1 MENMAKKM
9 LIDATHAEETRVA
22 VVDGG
27 RVEEFDFESANKRQI
42 AGNIYLARVT
52 RIEPSLQAAFVE
64 YGGNKHGFLSFSEIH
79 PDYYK
84 IPVADRKALIAEEN
98 ARRSKEEDEEDAS
111 DDPPSGNGRRAG
123 ASKAE
128 SAGAGKESIDLGEA
142 DEEDSDAPEA
152 DAGDSDASKTPR
164 RRRRGKKR
172 GDSDDQVDSEGD
184 ESRSAGKSRSRRYKI
199 QEVIDPRQVILVQAV
214 KEERGNKGAALTT
227 YISLAGRYCVLMPN
241 TGRHGG
247 VSRKITNVSDRKKLK
262 KIVGELELPEGAG
275 LIVRTAGSSRTKSE
289 IKRDYEY
296 LLRLWEQI
304 RELTL
309 KSVAPAQI
317 YEEGNLVM
325 RSIRDLC
332 SNDIGEILVDGEE
345 SHKMAKD
352 FMTLIMPSR
361 AKDVKLHRDK
371 TSLFAKHK
379 VESFL
384 NSMFDPV
391 VPLKSG
397 GTIVIGETEALVAID
412 VNSGKS
418 TREKSVEST
427 ALKTNLEA
435 AEEAARQMRM
445 RDIAGLIVIDFIDME
460 ERKNNK
466 AVETRLRDCM
476 KSDRARTQL
485 GSISNFGL
493 LEMSRQRLRRGMTE
507 TISRQCEVCSGT
519 GRVRSSESL
528 ALAVLRQIEKDT
540 DRLRSKEVHVNC
552 PVGVANFL
560 LNHKRDYIAAIEAK
574 HSMNLVVEGDPSMS
588 GSAFAVN
595 EMGAAVRRVRK
606 AAAPVT
612 SVDAAMAEGEE
623 QEAQADPAPEGDG
636 DAPREGG
643 GRRRRRSRGS
653 RSRASAPAAD
663 DAAQATGEE
672 SEAPKRGASD
682 DKPKP
687 SAKRKPASSRAKR
700 GAAEKAQDGAAA
712 EAAKPDSDASAQV
725 EKSGDAKKPAK
736 KVTRTRAKSA
746 KDGKSAKGSKSAKAN
761 KKEAKDG
768 GGKATAKASGAKG
781 ADKPAAKKAPAK
793 AAKTAE
799 SAAQKKDASKAKR
812 SGWWS
817 SGA

>member
-1 MENMAKKM
+1 MEKMAKKM

-22 VVDGG
+22 VVDGV

-84 IPVADRKALIAEEN
+84 IPVADRKALIAEET
-98 ARRSKEEDEEDAS
+98 ARRNA
-111 DDPPSGNGRRAG
+111 
-123 ASKAE
+123 
-128 SAGAGKESIDLGEA
+128 EA
-142 DEEDSDAPEA
+142 DEEDAPSGRGRRAGGSKAESTGAGKETVALDDSGEDESEAPEA
-152 DAGDSDASKTPR
+152 DTEEKGASKTRR
-164 RRRRGKKR
+164 RRRRGKTR
-172 GDSDDQVDSEGD
+172 GDSDDQADSNGD
-184 ESRSAGKSRSRRYKI
+184 ETRSTGKSRSRRYKI

-247 VSRKITNVSDRKKLK
+247 VSRKITNANDRKKLK
-262 KIVGELELPEGAG
+262 KIVGELELPDGAG

-296 LLRLWEQI
+296 LLRLWEEI

-309 KSVAPAQI
+309 KSVAPTQI

-325 RSIRDLC
+325 RSIRDMC
-332 SNDIGEILVDGEE
+332 SNEIGEILVDGEE

-371 TSLFAKHK
+371 TPLFAKHK
-379 VESFL
+379 VESYL
-384 NSMFDPV
+384 NGMFDPV
-391 VPLKSG
+391 VSLKSG

-445 RDIAGLIVIDFIDME
+445 RDIAGLIVIDFIDMD

-466 AVETRLRDCM
+466 AVENRLRDCM

-485 GSISNFGL
+485 GSISSFGL

-507 TISRQCEVCSGT
+507 TISRQCDACSGT

-540 DRLRSKEVHVNC
+540 DRLRSKEVHVRC

-560 LNHKRDYIAAIEAK
+560 LNHKRDHIAAVEAK
-574 HSMNLVVEGDPSMS
+574 HSMNLIIDGTTAMS
-588 GSAFAVN
+588 GSNFDIDVV
-595 EMGAAVRRVRK
+595 GAAVRRVRK
-606 AAAPVT
+606 AATPVT
-612 SVDAAMAEGEE
+612 SVDAAMAE
-623 QEAQADPAPEGDG
+623 EAQADSSPQG
-636 DAPREGG
+636 DAEAPKEGG
-643 GRRRRRSRGS
+643 GKRRRRSRGS
-653 RSRASAPAAD
+653 RSRASASAAD
-663 DAAQATGEE
+663 DAAAKAED
-672 SEAPKRGASD
+672 SEAPKQDAAE

-687 SAKRKPASSRAKR
+687 SAKRKPASRSKR
-700 GAAEKAQDGAAA
+700 GSAEKAGDAAAAAEKSGSEAPA
-712 EAAKPDSDASAQV
+712 EAEASA
-725 EKSGDAKKPAK
+725 DAKKPTK
-736 KVTRTRAKSA
+736 KVTRTRAKDAKEPKDAKGAKADKAGKAGKKKA
-746 KDGKSAKGSKSAKAN
+746 KDGSDKPA
-761 KKEAKDG
+761 
-768 GGKATAKASGAKG
+768 AKG
-781 ADKPAAKKAPAK
+781 AKKAPAKPAAKKAPAK
-793 AAKTAE
+793 AAKSAAP
-799 SAAQKKDASKAKR
+799 AAQKKEAAAPKR

>member
-1 MENMAKKM
+1 M
-9 LIDATHAEETRVA
+9 
-22 VVDGG
+22 
-27 RVEEFDFESANKRQI
+27 
-42 AGNIYLARVT
+42 T

-64 YGGNKHGFLSFSEIH
+64 YGGNRHGFLSFSEIH

-98 ARRSKEEDEEDAS
+98 ARRSSEEDEEDAS
-111 DDPPSGNGRRAG
+111 DDAPGGSGRRAG

-128 SAGAGKESIDLGEA
+128 SAGAGDETVDLGESGEQDSEAPDGDA
-142 DEEDSDAPEA
+142 DESDAP
-152 DAGDSDASKTPR
+152 KTR
-164 RRRRGKKR
+164 RRGRRGKKR
-172 GDSDDQVDSEGD
+172 GDSDDQA
-184 ESRSAGKSRSRRYKI
+184 ESDGEEARPAGKSRAKRYKI

-325 RSIRDLC
+325 RSIRDMC
-332 SNDIGEILVDGEE
+332 SNEIGEILVDGEE
-345 SHKMAKD
+345 SHKVAKD
-352 FMTLIMPSR
+352 FMGLIMPSR

-371 TSLFAKHK
+371 TPLFAKHK
-379 VESFL
+379 VEAYL
-384 NSMFDPV
+384 NGMFDPV

-466 AVETRLRDCM
+466 AVENRLRDCM

-507 TISRQCEVCSGT
+507 TISRLCEACSGT

-528 ALAVLRQIEKDT
+528 ALAVLRQIEKDA
-540 DRLRSKEVHVNC
+540 DRLRSKEVHVRC
-552 PVGVANFL
+552 PVEVANFL
-560 LNHKRDYIAAIEAK
+560 LNHKRDYIASIEAK
-574 HSMNLVVEGDPSMS
+574 HSMNLLFDGDPSMS
-588 GSAFAVN
+588 GSVFAINV
-595 EMGAAVRRVRK
+595 MGAAVRRARK

-612 SVDAAMAEGEE
+612 SADAAMAEDAEE
-623 QEAQADPAPEGDG
+623 GAQADSAPEGEEEEE
-636 DAPREGG
+636 APREGG

-653 RSRASAPAAD
+653 RGTRSRAAASAAD
-663 DAAQATGEE
+663 NSPDAAAAKGED
-672 SEAPKRGASD
+672 SEAPKQDAAD
-682 DKPKP
+682 KKPKP
-687 SAKRKPASSRAKR
+687 SAKRKPASSRSKRDSAKE
-700 GAAEKAQDGAAA
+700 ADGAAA
-712 EAAKPDSDASAQV
+712 EAAKSDAGASAEA
-725 EKSGDAKKPAK
+725 EKPSDAKKPAK
-736 KVTRTRAKSA
+736 KVTRTRAKS
-746 KDGKSAKGSKSAKAN
+746 GKAGEGAKAE
-761 KKEAKDG
+761 KKAKKDG
-768 GGKATAKASGAKG
+768 GGKAAAKAGGAKG
-781 ADKPAAKKAPAK
+781 AEKGADKAAAKKAPAK

-799 SAAQKKDASKAKR
+799 PAAQKKEPSKLKR

>member
-1 MENMAKKM
+1 MAKKM

-98 ARRSKEEDEEDAS
+98 ARRSAEEDEEEASEDA
-111 DDPPSGNGRRAG
+111 PSGNGRRSG

-128 SAGAGKESIDLGEA
+128 SAGAGKETVDLDDS
-142 DEEDSDAPEA
+142 DEEEA
-152 DAGDSDASKTPR
+152 DADESDASKTRR

-172 GDSDDQVDSEGD
+172 GDSDDKSDSDAD
-184 ESRSAGKSRSRRYKI
+184 EPRSAGKSRSRRYKI

-247 VSRKITNVSDRKKLK
+247 VSRKITNASDRKKLK

-325 RSIRDLC
+325 RSIRDMC
-332 SNDIGEILVDGEE
+332 SNEIGEILVDGEE

-371 TSLFAKHK
+371 TALFAKHK

-384 NSMFDPV
+384 NGMFDPV
-391 VPLKSG
+391 VSLKSG

-466 AVETRLRDCM
+466 AVENKLRDCM

-507 TISRQCEVCSGT
+507 TVSRQCEVCSGT
-519 GRVRSSESL
+519 GRVRSGESL
-528 ALAVLRQIEKDT
+528 ALAVIRQIEKDA
-540 DRLRSKEVHVNC
+540 DRLRSKEVQVRC

-560 LNHKRDYIAAIEAK
+560 LNHKRDYIATIEAK
-574 HSMNLVVEGDPSMS
+574 HSMNLIVEGDPSMS
-588 GSAFAVN
+588 GSALEIDVV
-595 EMGAAVRRVRK
+595 GAAVRRVRK
-606 AAAPVT
+606 ASGPVT
-612 SVDAAMAEGEE
+612 SADAVMSEYAA
-623 QEAQADPAPEGDG
+623 QEAQADPAQEGE
-636 DAPREGG
+636 AETPKEGG

-653 RSRASAPAAD
+653 RSRASATAAD
-663 DAAQATGEE
+663 NAAPAKAEE
-672 SEAPKRGASD
+672 SEAPKQDAAD

-687 SAKRKPASSRAKR
+687 SAKRKSASSRSKRDSAKEA
-700 GAAEKAQDGAAA
+700 GDGAVA
-712 EAAKPDSDASAQV
+712 EAAKSGSDAPETA

-736 KVTRTRAKSA
+736 KVTRTRAKSE
-746 KDGKSAKGSKSAKAN
+746 KSEKSEKSGKSDKAG
-761 KKEAKDG
+761 KKKAKDG
-768 GGKATAKASGAKG
+768 GGKTAAKASGAKDTG
-781 ADKPAAKKAPAK
+781 KTAASKKAPAK
-793 AAKTAE
+793 TAKTAE
-799 SAAQKKDASKAKR
+799 SAAQKKGASSKPKR

>member
-84 IPVADRKALIAEEN
+84 IPVADRQALIAEEN
-98 ARRSKEEDEEDAS
+98 ARRSAEEDEEDAS
-111 DDPPSGNGRRAG
+111 EDPPSGNGRRAG

-128 SAGAGKESIDLGEA
+128 SAGAGKETVELDDSDEEESDA
-142 DEEDSDAPEA
+142 DESDAP
-152 DAGDSDASKTPR
+152 KTRR

-172 GDSDDQVDSEGD
+172 GDSDDKSDSDAD
-184 ESRSAGKSRSRRYKI
+184 EPRSAGKSRSRRYKI

-247 VSRKITNVSDRKKLK
+247 VSRKITNASDRKKLK

-325 RSIRDLC
+325 RSIRDMC
-332 SNDIGEILVDGEE
+332 SNEIGEILVDGEQ

-371 TSLFAKHK
+371 TALFAKHK

-384 NSMFDPV
+384 NGMFDPV
-391 VPLKSG
+391 VSLKSG

-560 LNHKRDYIAAIEAK
+560 LNHKRDYIATIEAK
-574 HSMNLVVEGDPSMS
+574 HSMNLIVEGDPSMS
-588 GSAFAVN
+588 GSALEIDVV
-595 EMGAAVRRVRK
+595 GAAVRRVRK
-606 AAAPVT
+606 ASGPVT
-612 SVDAAMAEGEE
+612 SADAVMAEYAAE
-623 QEAQADPAPEGDG
+623 EAQADPAPEGDEEV
-636 DAPREGG
+636 PREGG

-653 RSRASAPAAD
+653 RSRASATAAD
-663 DAAQATGEE
+663 NAAPAKAEE
-672 SEAPKRGASD
+672 SEAPKRGAAD

-687 SAKRKPASSRAKR
+687 SAKRKSASSRSKRDSAKE
-700 GAAEKAQDGAAA
+700 AEK
-712 EAAKPDSDASAQV
+712 P
-725 EKSGDAKKPAK
+725 GDAKKPAK
-736 KVTRTRAKSA
+736 KVTRTRAKSE
-746 KDGKSAKGSKSAKAN
+746 KSEKSGKAG

-768 GGKATAKASGAKG
+768 GGKTAAKASVAKD
-781 ADKPAAKKAPAK
+781 ASKTAASKKTPAK

-799 SAAQKKDASKAKR
+799 PAAQKKDASKAKR

>member
-64 YGGNKHGFLSFSEIH
+64 YGGNRHGFLSFSEIH

-98 ARRSKEEDEEDAS
+98 ARRSSEEDEEDAP
-111 DDPPSGNGRRAG
+111 DDPPSGGGRRSG

-128 SAGAGKESIDLGEA
+128 SAGAGSETVDLGESGEQDSEAPDGGA
-142 DEEDSDAPEA
+142 DESDAP
-152 DAGDSDASKTPR
+152 KTR
-164 RRRRGKKR
+164 RRGRRGKKR
-172 GDSDDQVDSEGD
+172 GDSDDQA
-184 ESRSAGKSRSRRYKI
+184 ESDAEEARPAGKSRSKRYKI

-325 RSIRDLC
+325 RSIRDMC
-332 SNDIGEILVDGEE
+332 SNEIGEILVDGEE
-345 SHKMAKD
+345 SHKVAKE
-352 FMTLIMPSR
+352 FMGLIMPSR

-371 TSLFAKHK
+371 TPLFAKHK
-379 VESFL
+379 VEAYL
-384 NSMFDPV
+384 NGMFDPV

-466 AVETRLRDCM
+466 AVENRLRDCM

-485 GSISNFGL
+485 GSISSFGL

-507 TISRQCEVCSGT
+507 TISRLCEACSGT

-528 ALAVLRQIEKDT
+528 ALAVLRQIEKDA
-540 DRLRSKEVHVNC
+540 DRLRSKEVHVRC
-552 PVGVANFL
+552 PVEVANFL
-560 LNHKRDYIAAIEAK
+560 LNHKRDYIASIEAK
-574 HSMNLVVEGDPSMS
+574 HSMNLLIDGDPSMS
-588 GSAFAVN
+588 GAAFAINV
-595 EMGAAVRRVRK
+595 MGAAVRRARK

-612 SVDAAMAEGEE
+612 SADAAMAEEG
-623 QEAQADPAPEGDG
+623 AQADSAPEGEEE
-636 DAPREGG
+636 APREGG

-653 RSRASAPAAD
+653 RSRAAD
-663 DAAQATGEE
+663 DSADAAAAKGED
-672 SEAPKRGASD
+672 SEAPKQDAAD

-687 SAKRKPASSRAKR
+687 PAKRKPASSRSKRDSAKEA
-700 GAAEKAQDGAAA
+700 GDGAAA
-712 EAAKPDSDASAQV
+712 EAAKSDAAAPAEA
-725 EKSGDAKKPAK
+725 EKPSDAKKPAK
-736 KVTRTRAKSA
+736 KVTRTRAKSGKA
-746 KDGKSAKGSKSAKAN
+746 SDGAKAE
-761 KKEAKDG
+761 KKAKKDG
-768 GGKATAKASGAKG
+768 GGKAAAKAGGAKG
-781 ADKPAAKKAPAK
+781 ADKGADKAAAKKAPAK
-793 AAKTAE
+793 AAKP
-799 SAAQKKDASKAKR
+799 AAKTTEAAAAKKEPSKLKR